1 MTVYAPFYSDQ
12 HVDEALN
19 LLLTQFKVSVDSSIT
34 QGSKLYALLVA
45 IMNRY
50 QEVEDAIRTVYYY
63 SILDNATGV
72 MVDTLGD
79 IAGVTRLT
87 GESDGDFKIRIK
99 AQRAI
104 NRSCGS
110 IEDLISFLE
119 VYTPLSGIK
128 VWESTGTVYIHL
140 ATAYPITAVEATLLQ
155 GSAAGGVKVI
165 FTVSSTADYFALGY
179 GTTSVE
185 DHDHGFSDY
194 PSTYGGVM
202 STLY

>member
-1 MTVYAPFYSDQ
+1 MTVYSPFYSDQ
-12 HVDEALN
+12 HVDEALS
-19 LLLTQFKVSVDSSIT
+19 LLLTQFKVSIDSSTT

-63 SILDNATGV
+63 SILGNATGI

-87 GESDGDFKIRIK
+87 AESDADFKVRIN
-99 AQRAI
+99 AQRVN

-110 IEDLISFLE
+110 IEDLVAFLD
-119 VYTPLSGIK
+119 VYTPLSDIK
-128 VWESTGTVYIHL
+128 VWESTGTVYVHL
-140 ATAYPITAVEATLLQ
+140 ATTYPITDVEATLLR
-155 GSAAGGVKVI
+155 GTAAGGVEVV
-165 FTVSSTADYFALGY
+165 FTVSGTADYFALGS
-179 GTTSVE
+179 GITSIE